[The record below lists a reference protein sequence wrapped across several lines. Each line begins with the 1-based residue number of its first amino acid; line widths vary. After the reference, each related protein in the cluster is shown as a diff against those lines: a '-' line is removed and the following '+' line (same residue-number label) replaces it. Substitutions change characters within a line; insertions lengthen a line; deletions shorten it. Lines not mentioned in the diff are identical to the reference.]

1 MKSFDASWT
10 EDLIEDFDLVGEL
23 VANLEET
30 IRKFGNINQSNLE
43 ILSEIWELLLILE
56 VINHQFNNSWLIIWI
71 NFIDDLFLTVEMD
84 RATHNDER
92 CVESIITLISIGWI
106 KEEAGTSDNKIVNA
120 FLFTIVV
127 DTHVTEYS

>member
-56 VINHQFNNSWLIIWI
+56 VINHQFNNSWLII
-71 NFIDDLFLTVEMD
+71 
-84 RATHNDER
+84 
-92 CVESIITLISIGWI
+92 
-106 KEEAGTSDNKIVNA
+106 
-120 FLFTIVV
+120 
-127 DTHVTEYS
+127 

>member
-56 VINHQFNNSWLIIWI
+56 VINHQFDNSWLII
-71 NFIDDLFLTVEMD
+71 
-84 RATHNDER
+84 
-92 CVESIITLISIGWI
+92 
-106 KEEAGTSDNKIVNA
+106 
-120 FLFTIVV
+120 
-127 DTHVTEYS
+127 